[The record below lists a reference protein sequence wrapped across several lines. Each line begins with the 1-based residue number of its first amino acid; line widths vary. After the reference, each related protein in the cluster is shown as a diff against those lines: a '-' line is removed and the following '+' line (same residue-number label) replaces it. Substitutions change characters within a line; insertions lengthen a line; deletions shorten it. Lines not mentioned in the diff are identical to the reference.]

1 MKTLTIL
8 MKRALRLG
16 LLAFTVTSA
25 TFFLVSLIPGDFF
38 TALEANPNIRP
49 ETVTRLREEYG
60 LGDPVYL
67 QYVHWVERSLHL
79 DFGYSLFY
87 GSAVSS
93 VVGNALPN
101 TLWMGVPA
109 LLLGCVAGAILGT
122 FHAVHQQRPAG
133 YLLDF
138 LSAVTLS
145 LPPLILG
152 LAALMFAS
160 GTQWFPVGGMSA
172 VSLESPHPLAWIL
185 DRLHHLALPVACI
198 GLPVTAIVEKI
209 QYAAAKN
216 TLVQLHVRSARA
228 RGLSRRRILLMHV
241 LLPSLNPVLSVFGP
255 LLGAVLSG
263 SLVLETIFSWP
274 GLGKATYDAL
284 FNTDIYLLL
293 GCVACG
299 GVLLAL
305 GNLVADLLLFLL
317 DPRTRH
323 FSNEAF

>member
-1 MKTLTIL
+1 MKILTVL
-8 MKRALRLG
+8 TKRTLRLG

-49 ETVTRLREEYG
+49 ETVARLREQYG

-67 QYVHWVERSLHL
+67 QYVHWLQRSLHL

-87 GSAVSS
+87 GRAVSS
-93 VVGNALPN
+93 VVANALSN
-101 TLWMGVPA
+101 TLWMGFPA
-109 LLLGCVAGAILGT
+109 LTLGLFAGAILGT
-122 FHAVHQQRPAG
+122 FHAVHRHRPAG

-145 LPPLILG
+145 LPSLILG
-152 LAALMFAS
+152 LASLMLAS
-160 GTQWFPVGGMSA
+160 GTQWFPVGGMSS
-172 VSLESPHPLAWIL
+172 VSLESPNPLVWIL

-209 QYAAAKN
+209 QYSAAKD
-216 TLVQLHVRSARA
+216 TLEQLHVRSARA
-228 RGLSRRRILLMHV
+228 RGLSRRRILFMHI
-241 LLPSLNPVLSVFGP
+241 LLPSLNPVLSVLGP

-299 GVLLAL
+299 GLLLAL

-317 DPRTRH
+317 DPRTRY
-323 FSNEAF
+323 FSKETF